1 MFKCAKRILVCVV
14 VLGGL
19 GAVVAA
25 SGLSSYVKSS
35 GRMIRTAVKDS
46 IPIEFEIQRAK
57 DLLDELVPELR
68 ANLRLVAAEEVEV
81 ANLQRE
87 IEAQNERVE
96 NERSKVKVL
105 RTTLNRREASYRI
118 GQLDYGH
125 EELVQELSTRFDR
138 LLTAERLFDSR
149 KELLNNRR
157 RSLEAAI
164 QKLEKTRLTRV
175 QLEAEIEQLEGH
187 FHLLQAQ
194 SAESGFAIDDS
205 KLAKTRQVIKELRKK
220 LDVAQRVLAR
230 EAKFVET
237 IPIEL
242 IDAGSVVDQVDAY
255 FADGPKAVETAV
267 VNP

>member
-1 MFKCAKRILVCVV
+1 M
-14 VLGGL
+14 
-19 GAVVAA
+19 
-25 SGLSSYVKSS
+25 
-35 GRMIRTAVKDS
+35 
-46 IPIEFEIQRAK
+46 
-57 DLLDELVPELR
+57 
-68 ANLRLVAAEEVEV
+68 
-81 ANLQRE
+81 
-87 IEAQNERVE
+87 
-96 NERSKVKVL
+96 
-105 RTTLNRREASYRI
+105 
-118 GQLDYGH
+118 
-125 EELVQELSTRFDR
+125 
-138 LLTAERLFDSR
+138 LTAERLFDSR

-194 SAESGFAIDDS
+194 SAESDFAIDDS

-242 IDAGSVVDQVDAY
+242 IDEGSVVDQVDAY